1 MRFGFGLI
9 LLLAFSLSSSAHEG
23 HDSPGALPPP
33 PNGGRI
39 GAAENPAHKEKE
51 AHEHEHEE
59 GEGKDH
65 EEEKVEAE
73 LFLEAKLEGTL
84 LKIFPHQLEPERS
97 MVFKSL
103 KPSANL
109 KMEEV
114 KIELPRSRKTYVV
127 PFKVNDDRWEAST
140 GVVKDRRLLIFP
152 TVSEAGT
159 RKTTRI
165 QIEK

>member
-1 MRFGFGLI
+1 MKIIFGLI
-9 LLLAFSLSSSAHEG
+9 FVLALSPSSFAHEG

-39 GAAENPAHKEKE
+39 GAAENPVHKEKE
-51 AHEHEHEE
+51 EHEHKE
-59 GEGKDH
+59 GEGEEH
-65 EEEKVEAE
+65 EDEKEEAE

-84 LKIFPHQLEPERS
+84 LKIYPHLLEPERS

-114 KIELPRSRKTYVV
+114 KIELPRSKKTYVV
-127 PFKVNDDRWEAST
+127 GFKVNDDHWEADT
-140 GVVKDRRLLIFP
+140 GKVKDRRLLIFP